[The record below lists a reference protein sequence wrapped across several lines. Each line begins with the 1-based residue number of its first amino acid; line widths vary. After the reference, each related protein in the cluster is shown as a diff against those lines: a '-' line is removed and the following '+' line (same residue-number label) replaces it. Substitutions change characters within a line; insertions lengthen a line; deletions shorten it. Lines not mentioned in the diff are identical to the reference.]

1 MTRPVL
7 ATVTD
12 AIAPFHAGGKEQRTA
27 ELTRRLAGR
36 FEVHVHTMRWWD
48 GGRTRRQ
55 DGVTYHGVCAPHGM
69 YVGGRRSIRQAL
81 AFALGCLR
89 LLGARFDVL
98 EADHMPY
105 LHLPV
110 LALVAKLRRRPFV
123 VTWHEVWSRAYWRDY
138 LGPAGTLAWAFERF
152 TMRLPDLVVAAS
164 AETALR
170 VGEVVR
176 TPVVVAPNG
185 VDLGAVTRALGGA
198 PAPAVD
204 VVTVGRLLPHKRVD
218 LLLDALAALGP
229 GVSARLI
236 GRGPQ
241 EAFLTARAAELGLD
255 VTVHADVD
263 DAGEL
268 YRLVAGARVFVLP
281 SAREGFGIVALEAVA
296 CGLPVVTTAAPDNLA
311 RHLVADAPGGVVCA
325 DDVTALAA
333 AIRRTLDDPPDRAG
347 ADAWL
352 AHHGWAGTADRV
364 AAALGSVLPR
374 ATPSAAHEPAPPA
387 VTTLRPDPATAGS
400 PS

>member
-27 ELTRRLAGR
+27 ELTRRLTDR
-36 FEVHVHTMRWWD
+36 FDVHVHTMRWW
-48 GGRTRRQ
+48 GAGTWRHE
-55 DGVTYHGVCAPHGM
+55 GVTHHGVCRPHAM
-69 YVGGRRSIRQAL
+69 YVGGRRSIRQAV

-89 LLGARFDVL
+89 LLVARFDVL

-110 LALVAKLRRRPFV
+110 LALVAKVRRRPLV
-123 VTWHEVWSRAYWRDY
+123 VTWHEVWSRDYWRDY

-170 VGEVVR
+170 IGEVVR
-176 TPVVVAPNG
+176 VPVVVAPNG
-185 VDLGAVTRALGGA
+185 VDLASVDAALAGTDDV
-198 PAPAVD
+198 PTVD

-218 LLLDALAALGP
+218 MLLDALGG
-229 GVSARLI
+229 GVSARVI

-241 EAFLTARAAELGLD
+241 EGFLTARAAEQGLD
-255 VTVHADVD
+255 VTVHTDVD
-263 DAGEL
+263 DPAEL
-268 YRLVAGARVFVLP
+268 YRLVAAARVFVLP

-296 CGLPVVTTAAPDNLA
+296 CGLPVITTAAPDNLA

-325 DDVTALAA
+325 DDVTALAH
-333 AIRRTLDDPPDRAG
+333 AIRTTLDDPPDRTG
-347 ADAWL
+347 APAWL
-352 AHHGWAGTADRV
+352 AHHGWDGTADRV

-374 ATPSAAHEPAPPA
+374 AVVSAAPAVPALPAVEPLPLAPPT
-387 VTTLRPDPATAGS
+387 VGI